1 MNTTNKHH
9 NQTAVGLTSVRLIFF
24 LIAFP
29 LLSIAQQVKVVSLK
43 DAISLGLANSKSLAL
58 TKNKV
63 EEAQAAYNKVLDERL
78 PSATASGMYSHAE
91 IPYNVL
97 QLGPGNP
104 ITLPKSADAFI
115 GTLSVQEL
123 IFAGNKL
130 KYAKES
136 AQLVKK
142 IAALDVNKD
151 EDEITIDIINAYLN
165 LYKLDASKS
174 VIGQNIKSLD
184 TQLKQTQRFFDQGIV
199 TKNEVLRIQ
208 LQKSNIKLA
217 DLDLDKNRNVVNYN
231 LDILLGLPDETVIK
245 TNTLPIDFTTES
257 ALNSYTD
264 SAVNN
269 RVELK
274 QIDYQSQVLDKS
286 IAAIKAGQLPTLG
299 AGFGA
304 YFLNPGGHII
314 PNKNEFVT
322 PVTLGLT
329 LSWNIGSLW
338 TTKNKVAETTIKQKG
353 VQISKTIVADQIK
366 FEVNRNYESYLQSV
380 KKINLLKTAIAQ
392 ATENEN
398 IVQSKYANNISPL
411 TDRLDANTQLFQSK
425 INLELAKA
433 DAQIAYY
440 NLLKSTG
447 KKIIL

>member
-1 MNTTNKHH
+1 MNIRYNYQKKLSKWL
-9 NQTAVGLTSVRLIFF
+9 ACALLVLPFF
-24 LIAFP
+24 SF
-29 LLSIAQQVKVVSLK
+29 AQDVKILSLK
-43 DAISLGLANSKSLAL
+43 DAISLGLANSKTIAL

-63 EEAQAAYNKVLDERL
+63 AEAEAAYQQVLDKSL
-78 PSATASGMYSHAE
+78 PSATASGIYNHAE
-91 IPYNVL
+91 IPNNVL
-97 QLGPGNP
+97 QLGAGDP
-104 ITLPKSADAFI
+104 IKLPKSADAYV
-115 GTLSVQEL
+115 GTLAVQEL

-142 IAALDVNKD
+142 IASLDVEKD
-151 EDEITIDIINAYLN
+151 EDEIAITIINAYLN

-174 VIGQNIKSLD
+174 VINQNLKSLV

-208 LQKSNIKLA
+208 LQQSNVELT

-231 LDILLGLPDETVIK
+231 LDILLGLPEQTLIQ
-245 TNTLPIDFTTES
+245 TATLPTDFES
-257 ALNSYTD
+257 DNGLSTYLD
-264 SAVNN
+264 SAIVN

-274 QIDYQSQVLDKS
+274 QIDYQTQVLGKN
-286 IAAIKAGQLPTLG
+286 IASIKADQLPSLG
-299 AGFGA
+299 AGLGA
-304 YFLNPGGHII
+304 YYLNPSGKFI
-314 PNKNEFVT
+314 PGTNEFIT

-338 TTKNKVAETTIKQKG
+338 TTKNKVAEAHIKQQGTLINK
-353 VQISKTIVADQIK
+353 SLVADQIK
-366 FEVNRNYESYLQSV
+366 SEVNRNYQDYLQSI
-380 KKINLLKTAIAQ
+380 KKISLLKTAINQ
-392 ATENEN
+392 ATENDN
-398 IVQSKYANNISPL
+398 IVQSKYKNNISPL
-411 TDRLDANTQLFQSK
+411 TERLDANTQLFQAK

>member
-1 MNTTNKHH
+1 MNTKLNHH
-9 NQTAVGLTSVRLIFF
+9 KQPSIWLKDLSLILF
-24 LIAFP
+24 LIALPF
-29 LLSIAQQVKVVSLK
+29 LTVAQEVKVVSLK

-63 EEAQAAYNKVLDERL
+63 AEAEAAYQQVLDQTL
-78 PSATASGMYSHAE
+78 PSASASGIYNHAE
-91 IPYNVL
+91 IPNNVL
-97 QLGPGNP
+97 QLGPGDP
-104 ITLPKSADAFI
+104 IKLPKSADAYI
-115 GTLSVQEL
+115 GMLSVEEL

-142 IAALDVNKD
+142 IASLDVDKS
-151 EDEITIDIINAYLN
+151 EDEITLAIIDAYLN

-174 VIGQNIKSLD
+174 VIAQNIKSLD
-184 TQLKQTQRFFDQGIV
+184 TQLKQTQRFFDQGLV

-208 LQKSNIKLA
+208 LQRSNVELA
-217 DLDLDKNRNVVNYN
+217 DLDLDKNRNIVNYN
-231 LDILLGLPDETVIK
+231 LDILLGLPEQTLIK
-245 TNTLPIDFTTES
+245 TAVLPVDFMSESGLSVYIDS
-257 ALNSYTD
+257 AL
-264 SAVNN
+264 NN

-274 QIDYQSQVLDKS
+274 QMDYQSQMIGKN
-286 IAAIKAGQLPTLG
+286 IASIKAGQLPTLG
-299 AGFGA
+299 VGLGA
-304 YFLNPGGHII
+304 YYVNPSGKFI
-314 PNKNEFVT
+314 PGKNEFIT

-338 TTKNKVAETTIKQKG
+338 TTKNKVAEASIKQQG
-353 VQISKTIVADQIK
+353 TQINKTIVADQIRA
-366 FEVNRNYESYLQSV
+366 EVNRNYEAYLQSV

-398 IVQSKYANNISPL
+398 IVQSKYENNISPL
-411 TDRLDANTQLFQSK
+411 TDRLDANTQLFQAK

>member
-1 MNTTNKHH
+1 MNIKYNYQKKLSKWL
-9 NQTAVGLTSVRLIFF
+9 ACSLLVLPFLSV
-24 LIAFP
+24 
-29 LLSIAQQVKVVSLK
+29 AQDVKTLSLK
-43 DAISLGLANSKSLAL
+43 DAIALGLANSKTIAL
-58 TKNKV
+58 SQNKV
-63 EEAQAAYNKVLDERL
+63 AEAQAAYQQVLDKSL
-78 PSATASGMYSHAE
+78 PSANASAIYNHAE
-91 IPYNVL
+91 IPNNVL
-97 QLGPGNP
+97 QLGPGDP
-104 ITLPKSADAFI
+104 IKLPKSADAYI

-142 IAALDVNKD
+142 IAVLDVVKD
-151 EDEITIDIINAYLN
+151 EDEIAINIINAYLN

-174 VIGQNIKSLD
+174 VIAQNIKALE

-208 LQKSNIKLA
+208 LQQSNIELT

-231 LDILLGLPDETVIK
+231 LDILLGLPEQTLIQ
-245 TNTLPIDFTTES
+245 TATLPTDFES
-257 ALNSYTD
+257 ENGLSTYLD
-264 SAVNN
+264 SAIVN

-274 QIDYQSQVLDKS
+274 QIDYQSQVLGKN
-286 IAAIKAGQLPTLG
+286 IASIKADQLPSLG
-299 AGFGA
+299 AGLGA
-304 YFLNPGGHII
+304 YYLNPSGKFI
-314 PNKNEFVT
+314 PGTNEFVT
-322 PVTLGLT
+322 PLTLGLT

-338 TTKNKVAETTIKQKG
+338 TTKNKVAEAHIKQQGTLINKSL
-353 VQISKTIVADQIK
+353 IADQIK
-366 FEVNRNYESYLQSV
+366 SEVNRNYQDYLQSI
-380 KKINLLKTAIAQ
+380 KKISLLKTAINQ
-392 ATENEN
+392 ATENDN
-398 IVQSKYANNISPL
+398 IVQSKYKNSISPL
-411 TDRLDANTQLFQSK
+411 TDRLDANTQLFQAK